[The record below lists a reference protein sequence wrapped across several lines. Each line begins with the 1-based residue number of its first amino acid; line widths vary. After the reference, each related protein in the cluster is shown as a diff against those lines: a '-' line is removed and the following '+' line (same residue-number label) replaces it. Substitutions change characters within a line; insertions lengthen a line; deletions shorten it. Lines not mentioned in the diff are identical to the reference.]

1 MEMRD
6 NLRADQKP
14 ANEGAVETA
23 ATLFVIPDES
33 TLTVDLSGLSF
44 YQASV
49 FYFMIEE
56 EDLDL

>member
-1 MEMRD
+1 
-6 NLRADQKP
+6 LRADKSP

-23 ATLFVIPDES
+23 ATLFAFPKES
-33 TLTVDLSGLSF
+33 TMPVDLSGLSF

-49 FYFMIEE
+49 YDFMIEE